1 MKGVKM
7 MLDGDLS
14 KEMLVPPNLNGKLR
28 QFIIVNSIIIY
39 DTIKMTEDDLKI
51 CGCEINSQTSF
62 DENGKT
68 DSEVILNNWFYAQ

>member
-28 QFIIVNSIIIY
+28 QFIIVKSIIIY

-62 DENGKT
+62 DEYGKT
-68 DSEVILNNWFYAQ
+68 DSEVILDYWFYAQ